1 MITKQLA
8 EEIVKQTMIRLNR
21 NLNVM
26 DTNGMI
32 LASGDVERIES
43 IHEGAVQVANTGETL
58 WISKENL
65 ADWPGSKPGVNLPI
79 HFQESLVGVI
89 GITGDP
95 EGLKDISTLVQL
107 TTEIMVHQ
115 SLITSNIAWSRK
127 LNELIFEEL
136 LTGKLLSPLVKER
149 LTLLKLYEKSSYV
162 TLLIEIKQLPSS
174 SQRFIEQ
181 LEEQLNSKSVLI
193 GHSQLNEIFILFGRK
208 DDTPIETTLSK
219 LINFLRKI
227 KSVRVG
233 IGISV
238 ASIED
243 TRISYITAKNALQFG
258 RQSGQIIYF
267 EDVELVTLLKNNP
280 QPVIDQFT
288 KRIINGLS
296 EQLQLTLATYFECN
310 KNVSETASLLK
321 IHRHTLSY
329 RLNKIEEITKLD
341 PMKFTDAVKLH
352 LALLLIE

>member
-32 LASGDVERIES
+32 LASGDVERIET
-43 IHEGAVQVANTGETL
+43 IHEGAAQVANTGETL
-58 WISKENL
+58 WITHENL
-65 ADWPGSKPGVNLPI
+65 AEWPGSRPGVNLPI
-79 HFQESLVGVI
+79 YFQENLVGII

-136 LTGKLLSPLVKER
+136 LTGRLLSPLIKER
-149 LTLLKLYEKSSYV
+149 LTLLKLYDKFSYV
-162 TLLIEIKQLPSS
+162 TLLIEFQQLPYS

-181 LEEQLNSKSVLI
+181 LEDQLNGKSVLV
-193 GHSQLNEIFILFGRK
+193 GHSQLNEIFILYGRK
-208 DDTPIETTLSK
+208 DSTPLETTLSK
-219 LINFLRKI
+219 LIQFLRKI

-238 ASIED
+238 ESID
-243 TRISYITAKNALQFG
+243 QTRNSYISAKNALQFG
-258 RQSGQIIYF
+258 RQSSQIIYF

-280 QPVIDQFT
+280 QPVIDLFR
-288 KRIINGLS
+288 KRITNGLS
-296 EQLQLTLATYFECN
+296 EQLKLTLVTYFECN
-310 KNVSETASLLK
+310 KNASETAELLT
-321 IHRHTLSY
+321 IHRHTLTY
-329 RLNKIEEITKLD
+329 RLNKIEEITGLD
-341 PMKFTDAVKLH
+341 PMKFSDAVKLH
-352 LALLLIE
+352 LALLLSE